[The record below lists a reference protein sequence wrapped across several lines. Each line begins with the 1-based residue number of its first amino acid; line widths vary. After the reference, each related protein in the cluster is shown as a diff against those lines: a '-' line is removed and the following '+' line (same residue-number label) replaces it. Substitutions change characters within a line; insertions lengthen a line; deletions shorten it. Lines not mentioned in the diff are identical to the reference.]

1 MALVNDC
8 IGLRLST
15 MGDKTQKDKQKKTLQ
30 HEAKKAAEHQKR
42 EATVAQHHPI
52 SGHPAIAEHPASSG
66 AIEVKEK

>member
-15 MGDKTQKDKQKKTLQ
+15 IGDKTQKDKQKKTLQ
-30 HEAKKAAEHQKR
+30 HEAKRLLSTRSGK
-42 EATVAQHHPI
+42 ATVAQHHPI